1 MQEVNNM
8 IEFSK
13 MVMFSDV
20 NTELEAVKQFI
31 KTTDNIR
38 MYQEKTMESDL
49 NIKEIYLAIEDICT
63 VLNFIAPKEAENI
76 KHGSRNEIERVN
88 ATYYMEKV
96 LSMINAELSNYISMN
111 DLWEEE

>member
-20 NTELEAVKQFI
+20 TTELEAVKQFI
-31 KTTDNIR
+31 KTTDNIKLF
-38 MYQEKTMESDL
+38 QEQSMEGDMSL
-49 NIKEIYLAIEDICT
+49 KEIYLAIEDICT

-76 KHGSRNEIERVN
+76 KYGGRNEIERVN
-88 ATYYMEKV
+88 ATYYLEKV

>member
-31 KTTDNIR
+31 KVTDDIKDFYNKSNEVD
-38 MYQEKTMESDL
+38 MSL
-49 NIKEIYLAIEDICT
+49 KEIYLAIENICT
-63 VLNFIAPKEAENI
+63 VLNFIVPKEAENI
-76 KHGSRNEIERVN
+76 KYG
-88 ATYYMEKV
+88 
-96 LSMINAELSNYISMN
+96 AEMK
-111 DLWEEE
+111 

>member
-31 KTTDNIR
+31 KVTDDIKNFYNKSNEVD
-38 MYQEKTMESDL
+38 MSL
-49 NIKEIYLAIEDICT
+49 KEIYLAIENICT
-63 VLNFIAPKEAENI
+63 VLDFIAPKEAENI
-76 KHGSRNEIERVN
+76 RYGGRNEVERVN
-88 ATYYMEKV
+88 TTYYLEKV
-96 LSMINAELSNYISMN
+96 LSMINAKLSNYISIN

>member
-20 NTELEAVKQFI
+20 TTELEAVKQFI
-31 KTTDNIR
+31 KTTDNIKSF
-38 MYQEKTMESDL
+38 QEQSIEGDMSL
-49 NIKEIYLAIEDICT
+49 KEIYLAIEDICK
-63 VLNFIAPKEAENI
+63 VISFISPKEINDTN
-76 KHGSRNEIERVN
+76 KCMKLERIN
-88 ATYYMEKV
+88 ATYNIGEV
-96 LSMINAELSNYISMN
+96 LSMINAELSNYISIN